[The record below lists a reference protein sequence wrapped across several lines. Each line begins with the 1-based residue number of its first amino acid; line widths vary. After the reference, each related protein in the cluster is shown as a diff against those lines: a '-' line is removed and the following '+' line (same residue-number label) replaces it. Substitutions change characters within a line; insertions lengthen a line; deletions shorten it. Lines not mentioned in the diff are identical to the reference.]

1 MNRHTHSHTVVS
13 ALFLINSVVLIQQ
26 PWQTLRWP
34 RYSRSLYHL
43 PAVTEAAV
51 APEAGIPGSFFSF
64 SWNINDVFKVTWF
77 SWRIRQLTFMMIVTN
92 WVVVFFLK
100 KKRKKIE
107 KSVGFYTYFILVW
120 GKNEKKRTDHMT
132 NMLLNWSSDLSFF
145 LLTAGFKNQDSRFL
159 YLLHITCTSTWK
171 VEKKIANNPKCPK
184 WEKTKQKT

>member
-1 MNRHTHSHTVVS
+1 MRFFLLTQSCWFSSHDK
-13 ALFLINSVVLIQQ
+13 
-26 PWQTLRWP
+26 RWP

-92 WVVVFFLK
+92 GVVVFFK
-100 KKRKKIE
+100 KKEKKENRKIC
-107 KSVGFYTYFILVW
+107 GILYLFYTGLRQKW
-120 GKNEKKRTDHMT
+120 KKRTDHMT

-159 YLLHITCTSTWK
+159 YLLHVTCTSTWK